1 MTWLSMTKTSSK
13 LFSEGVLMSSKKN
26 EINPKKVL
34 NMFLPIVGAVFI
46 AVSSILYILYKSWSN
61 KVYFEKWKDYE
72 DCGV

>member
-1 MTWLSMTKTSSK
+1 
-13 LFSEGVLMSSKKN
+13 MSSKN
-26 EINPKKVL
+26 QDINPKRVL

-46 AVSSILYILYKSWSN
+46 AVASILYILYKSWSN

>member
-1 MTWLSMTKTSSK
+1 
-13 LFSEGVLMSSKKN
+13 MSRN
-26 EINPKKVL
+26 NDEMNPKKVF

-46 AVSSILYILYKSWSN
+46 AISSVLYILYKSWSN

>member
-1 MTWLSMTKTSSK
+1 
-13 LFSEGVLMSSKKN
+13 MSNKN
-26 EINPKKVL
+26 QDIIPNRVL

-46 AVSSILYILYKSWSN
+46 AVASILYILYKSWSN